1 VTQIF
6 ITVSKYKLVIFDC
19 DGVLVDSEMISAK
32 VIADVIR
39 PLGVNM
45 TTEEAFKEFVGGSMA
60 KTIEYVEE
68 KIGRQGSFDIEN
80 EYRKRTFDAYRKQM
94 KPVSGI
100 VEILE
105 NLSVQK
111 CVASNGP
118 KNKIELNLEVAGL
131 NIYFRRSEIFSA
143 YDIQVWKPAPDLYLN
158 AARTMGVK
166 PSECI
171 VLEDSVNGLHAASSA
186 SMLCLGNNNP
196 LKPLPEDI
204 HGTEVYND
212 LHEIGNRLMSMGLM
226 NSV

>member
-1 VTQIF
+1 MDKITFVTQIF

-45 TTEEAFKEFVGGSMA
+45 TTEEAFKEFVGGSLA

-158 AARTMGVK
+158 IQVWK
-166 PSECI
+166 P
-171 VLEDSVNGLHAASSA
+171 AAS
-186 SMLCLGNNNP
+186 
-196 LKPLPEDI
+196 
-204 HGTEVYND
+204 T
-212 LHEIGNRLMSMGLM
+212 
-226 NSV
+226 